1 MLPSQLLRGKVVG
14 GKLSLKWALGS
25 EEELELAEDLIRI
38 FKIGRKLNEIEEEE
52 EEIEDYYS
60 GLFDYK
66 LVRGLYIIL
75 LRKGRFEGPES
86 VLDPLEA
93 RRRVYK
99 IVNRE
104 YHGFVRYE
112 ERADAIRRAAEEI
125 GMSED
130 ELERSLWADFELRLV
145 DFDEPEP
152 EDLLKEYNLAL
163 LQTALFKS
171 LRMHLLTSSS
181 GGEVKLLL
189 RALKSLGLM
198 YTASKGDKLE
208 LTIDG
213 PASILKLTTKYGV
226 AMAKLIPLI
235 VRMSDWYLRAEILR
249 RKMIKLEVSH
259 KMRHLF
265 PESEVT
271 IEYDSSIE
279 REFPRICP
287 KGWNVYRE
295 PEPLLS
301 GNSIII
307 PDFMLEKGK
316 IKIYVEIMGFWTP
329 EYVERKIE
337 KLKDVREPILIIAR
351 RDLMC
356 SRVEKIKKDILY
368 FDRKIDPIDLAK
380 KLKEIEDRYWSDE
393 RDKIRE
399 EIASLR
405 IDGKFLEVNKLKSIL
420 GITEDRL
427 REVCCPEGFEL
438 IGDYLISKEA
448 ISSLREEVMRRRPA
462 KVGELKRILADMGLP
477 IEIATYVPERIGVK
491 VSWSSLDEDSADL
504 TYL

>member
-25 EEELELAEDLIRI
+25 EEELELADDLIRI
-38 FKIGRKLNEIEEEE
+38 FRIGRELKEIEEEE

-75 LRKGRFEGPES
+75 LRKGRFERPKS
-86 VLDPLEA
+86 ALDPLEV
-93 RRRVYK
+93 RKRVYM

-112 ERADAIRRAAEEI
+112 ERGDAIRRAAEEM
-125 GMSED
+125 GVKED
-130 ELERSLWADFELRLV
+130 DLERSLWSDFELKLV
-145 DFDEPEP
+145 DFDKPEP

-171 LRMHLLTSSS
+171 SRMRVLTSSS
-181 GGEVKLLL
+181 GGEVKRLL
-189 RALKSLGLM
+189 RALKGLGLM
-198 YTASKGDKLE
+198 YTASKRDKLE

-226 AMAKLIPLI
+226 AMAKLIPFI
-235 VRMSDWYLRAEILR
+235 VKMSDWDLRAEILR
-249 RKMIKLEVSH
+249 RKMIRLEVSH
-259 KMRHLF
+259 EMRHLF
-265 PESEVT
+265 PESEAT
-271 IEYDSSIE
+271 IDYDSSIE
-279 REFPRICP
+279 REFPQICP
-287 KGWNVYRE
+287 GGWKVYRE
-295 PEPLLS
+295 PEPLIS
-301 GNSIII
+301 GNSILI
-307 PDFMLEKGK
+307 PDFMLEKGR

-329 EYVERKIE
+329 EYVERKVE
-337 KLKDVREPILIIAR
+337 KLRDVKEPLLIIAR

-368 FDRKIDPIDLAK
+368 FDRKIDPIELAK

-393 RDKIRE
+393 RDRIKE
-399 EIASLR
+399 EIVNLR
-405 IDGKFLEVNKLKSIL
+405 IDGKFLEVSELKSIL
-420 GITEDRL
+420 GITEAQL

-438 IGDYLISKEA
+438 IGDYLISSEA

-462 KVGELKRILADMGLP
+462 KVGELKMILADMGLP
-477 IEIATYVPERIGVK
+477 PEIATYVPERMGIK

-504 TYL
+504 MY